1 MKYLVYFLFFSVIG
15 FSQNYQYAIEEAQ
28 KTLPVPPTGLVASQ
42 ITQISADLTWTASAT
57 NTSVS
62 SYGIYS
68 NNNLLAKS
76 VGAGT
81 TYKVTGLTP
90 ETTYTFT
97 VRATDTA
104 GITSVD
110 SNPVT
115 FTTAKV
121 AGINNQ
127 LEEIEYFKAYL
138 LPLAQKAT
146 LQAALDKY
154 GSVRLEKG
162 DYSGVNI
169 VMHSNQRLYGY
180 PSLSKVSNIT
190 IAAGSSNVHLEDLL
204 PADSFI
210 TLQAGGVISGCTFKS
225 IKWAIL
231 RGTNIMLENSS
242 FINYGGHIQLDCS
255 QSGYF
260 RNNKIIKH
268 QSGTV
273 SNILVLKG
281 NSTTPSYGNVHLHSN
296 FLTPHGDA
304 TDLDGLQS
312 ATFVGIDA
320 ESWNFTGEGTKAMF
334 SAKNMGN
341 VKITDFGGGNGG
353 SPFKTPSYD
362 VDANNLF
369 FLNKY
374 NNYPTDVLSLKTNM
388 FLVNGIGP
396 YIRKA
401 GTVTGFDLLGNLE
414 FSNAIKYNGV
424 EQIAAMTNSSVI
436 TTLTNTIKGT
446 QYTPWT
452 RPNWEILPDP
462 LGANWKT
469 DRVGKPD
476 QTSYIQGLIDT
487 KGIAELPEGVFYIK
501 STLKMPL
508 DNKHGIFGKGTGKTV
523 IVGLTDD
530 FPLIS
535 LVGGKDG
542 NFTLANLT
550 LQGGS
555 IGVYASTDYGS
566 QNIAYQNMK
575 FVVFRNQNYGIHL
588 KKTGGFDNNFLENL
602 GFVNCNIGFFQ
613 EPTAGNSGED
623 NSAYVDKTMF
633 YKNQYINCGI
643 AISMLATRAD
653 NLDAWVDCK
662 FDGGKTAL
670 ALAGQNYPIVANCDF
685 TNYSGVNVINSNS
698 ISMYNSNVYNN
709 KITGSTIISSYTNIE
724 GCKFLDSSKMFSP
737 MLYTSLNNHIINSVI
752 TGNVLAN
759 VPANQG
765 YGKESAVYA
774 NSTLLSNPTLSKL
787 LVNVK
792 EGVPTIVIN
801 ATPDPYPQL
810 LVTQ

>member
-1 MKYLVYFLFFSVIG
+1 MKHLIYFLLFSSAV
-15 FSQNYQYAIEEAQ
+15 FSQNYHYAIDEAPV
-28 KTLPVPPTGLVASQ
+28 KT
-42 ITQISADLTWTASAT
+42 
-57 NTSVS
+57 
-62 SYGIYS
+62 
-68 NNNLLAKS
+68 
-76 VGAGT
+76 
-81 TYKVTGLTP
+81 TP
-90 ETTYTFT
+90 
-97 VRATDTA
+97 
-104 GITSVD
+104 
-110 SNPVT
+110 PVT
-115 FTTAKV
+115 PGV
-121 AGINNQ
+121 NNQ
-127 LEEIEYFKAYL
+127 QEEIDYFNAYL
-138 LPLAQKAT
+138 LPITQKAT

-154 GSVRLEKG
+154 GAVRLEKG
-162 DYSGVNI
+162 DYTGVDI
-169 VMHSNQRLYGY
+169 VMKSNQRLYGH
-180 PSLSKVSNIT
+180 PTLTKVSNIT
-190 IAAGSSNVHLEDLL
+190 IAAGSTNVRLEDLL
-204 PADSFI
+204 PADKFVTFQS
-210 TLQAGGVISGCTFKS
+210 GGVISNCTFKS

-231 RGTNIMLENSS
+231 KGTNVMVENCS
-242 FINYGGHIQLDCS
+242 FINYGGHIQIDCS

-273 SNILVLKG
+273 SNVLVMKG
-281 NSTTPSYGNVHLHSN
+281 NSATPSYGNVHLHTN
-296 FLTPHGDA
+296 FLTPHGD
-304 TDLDGLQS
+304 TSDLDNLQS
-312 ATFVGIDA
+312 STFVGIDA

-334 SAKNMGN
+334 FAKNMGN
-341 VKITDFGGGNGG
+341 LKITDFGGGNGG

-362 VDANNLF
+362 IDAANVF

-374 NNYPTDVLSLKTNM
+374 NNYPTDVLSLRTNM

-401 GTVTGFDLLGNLE
+401 GTVTGYDLLANLE

-424 EQIAAMTNSSVI
+424 EQTTAMTNA
-436 TTLTNTIKGT
+436 TTVKNLSTTIRGT
-446 QYTPWT
+446 QYTPWA
-452 RPNWEILPDP
+452 RPNWETLPDP

-469 DRVGKPD
+469 ERAGKAD
-476 QTSYIQGLIDT
+476 QTSYIQGLIDS
-487 KGIAELPEGVFYIK
+487 KGIADLPEGIYYIK
-501 STLKMPL
+501 STLKIPL
-508 DNKHGIFGKGTGKTV
+508 DNAHGIFGKGTGKTA

-555 IGVYASTDYGS
+555 VGVYASTDYGA

-575 FVVFRNQNYGIHL
+575 FVVFRDQNYGIHL

-613 EPTAGNSGED
+613 DPTAGNSGEN

-633 YKNQYINCGI
+633 YKNQYINCGT

-670 ALAGQNYPIVANCDF
+670 TLAGQNYPIIANSDF
-685 TNYSGVNVINSNS
+685 TNFNGVNVLTSNS
-698 ISMYNSNVYNN
+698 ISMYNVNVYNN
-709 KITGSTIISSYTNIE
+709 KNTGSTIVSSYTNIE
-724 GCKFLDSSKMFSP
+724 GCRFLDSSPMFSP

-752 TGNVLAN
+752 TGDVLAN
-759 VPANQG
+759 VPANKG
-765 YGKESAVYA
+765 FGKESAVYS
-774 NSTLLSNPTLSKL
+774 NSSLLSNPTINKL

-792 EGVPTIVIN
+792 EGVSTVIINEAPT
-801 ATPDPYPQL
+801 PYPQL